1 MILNFIK
8 VLKKINEMASDYEMS
23 DFQRKRKEI
32 KGLKREHK
40 NIFREKPGKSVH
52 LKSKEDRDNSYAY
65 HWGGRDELQ
74 FNVLYDGNKPLFR
87 YGVAFSLKRD
97 INLQNPVEKMKP
109 KIEKYN
115 EYMKENASEYQD
127 INLYTDYE
135 KNKYSSLKI
144 EDDLIEKKAFLFIG
158 RYEEK
163 KLENFDEEY
172 FHKILSLFDRLL
184 PVYLYVESGDE
195 FSFEISGSEPE
206 DLDLKTITSAK
217 YSKKQVEVNL
227 RHNKMINN
235 IVKQLGEKYG
245 MDNVSTEETAKS
257 GGQIDIALTKNSSN
271 IFYEVK
277 TSQNIKYCI
286 RKAVGQLL
294 EYSYYP
300 DECFADK
307 LIVVSSNKIN
317 ETSKEYLENLRK
329 TLDIPIYYQR
339 YNEKKEELEN
349 TIY

>member
-1 MILNFIK
+1 LDFIK
-8 VLKKINEMASDYEMS
+8 VLKKINEMASNYEMS

-32 KGLKREHK
+32 KGLKREYK
-40 NIFREKPGKSVH
+40 NIFREKPGPAVH
-52 LKSKEDRDNSYAY
+52 LESKKDRNNSYAY

-74 FNVLYDGNKPLFR
+74 FNVLYDDNKPIFR
-87 YGVAFSLKRD
+87 YGVGFSLKRER
-97 INLQNPVEKMKP
+97 NLTNPIEKMKP

-115 EYMKENASEYQD
+115 EYMKENTSEFND
-127 INLYTDYE
+127 INFYTDYGRKE
-135 KNKYSSLKI
+135 HPSLVI
-144 EDDLIEKKAFLFIG
+144 GDDLIEEGKFLFIG
-158 RYEEK
+158 KYEEK

-184 PVYLYVESGDE
+184 PVYLYVESENE

-206 DLDLKTITSAK
+206 DLNLKTVTSAK
-217 YSKKQVEVNL
+217 YSKKQVEVSL
-227 RHNKMINN
+227 RHNEMIKN
-235 IVKQLGEKYG
+235 IVKQLGGKYG
-245 MDNVSTEETAKS
+245 MDNVSTEETSTS
-257 GGQIDIALTKNSSN
+257 GGQIDIALNKNSSN

-300 DECFADK
+300 NECLADK
-307 LIVVSSNKIN
+307 LIVVSSNKID
-317 ETSKEYLENLRK
+317 ETSKEYLENLRN

-339 YNEKKEELEN
+339 YDEEKEELEN
-349 TIY
+349 TTY